1 MHLTS
6 YNLQPI
12 YSPSLFF
19 FDSWIAEET
28 SRTRTTIYSSLVEV
42 RCLLLFNSRYTLG
55 QVKFPKILNT
65 PPQNLQMVDLVWASA
80 KKFDFNPSN
89 QPRIGLQHFMWLNLQ
104 YKTKKLTRPNF
115 KIPFDYNLLFLVV
128 VHENIVCPTTFIAKT
143 WKFMGTSVY

>member
-1 MHLTS
+1 MPFKTKHIL
-6 YNLQPI
+6 LVLP
-12 YSPSLFF
+12 LH
-19 FDSWIAEET
+19 
-28 SRTRTTIYSSLVEV
+28 RSLVNRLYECTV
-42 RCLLLFNSRYTLG
+42 LLIG
-55 QVKFPKILNT
+55 QVKFPKFLNT

-143 WKFMGTSVY
+143 WKFMGTSVN

>member
-1 MHLTS
+1 MD
-6 YNLQPI
+6 
-12 YSPSLFF
+12 YSENAQYTYFWTKGTESKSSTGCF
-19 FDSWIAEET
+19 FDNLKYA
-28 SRTRTTIYSSLVEV
+28 
-42 RCLLLFNSRYTLG
+42 LG
-55 QVKFPKILNT
+55 KVKFPKFLNT

>member
-1 MHLTS
+1 MVAIVPEIVPEHKLYHNPSERRWGLLTHIFVNYILKAKS
-6 YNLQPI
+6 NTWNY
-12 YSPSLFF
+12 
-19 FDSWIAEET
+19 
-28 SRTRTTIYSSLVEV
+28 R
-42 RCLLLFNSRYTLG
+42 LG
-55 QVKFPKILNT
+55 QVKFPKFLNT

>member
-1 MHLTS
+1 
-6 YNLQPI
+6 
-12 YSPSLFF
+12 
-19 FDSWIAEET
+19 
-28 SRTRTTIYSSLVEV
+28 
-42 RCLLLFNSRYTLG
+42 
-55 QVKFPKILNT
+55 
-65 PPQNLQMVDLVWASA
+65 MVDQVWASA
-80 KKFDFNPSN
+80 KKIDFNPSN

>member
-1 MHLTS
+1 MDFWVLGIQNLLDNSKSPGYLEHIKREIPRHLGPMRHDNPG
-6 YNLQPI
+6 YLQI
-12 YSPSLFF
+12 
-19 FDSWIAEET
+19 SWI
-28 SRTRTTIYSSLVEV
+28 
-42 RCLLLFNSRYTLG
+42 LG
-55 QVKFPKILNT
+55 QAKFPKFLNT

-143 WKFMGTSVY
+143 WKFMGTSVYSPRL

>member
-1 MHLTS
+1 MSLAYFHCHITNSVSKVKLFKTLP
-6 YNLQPI
+6 NN
-12 YSPSLFF
+12 SPGG
-19 FDSWIAEET
+19 
-28 SRTRTTIYSSLVEV
+28 TIRQERVG
-42 RCLLLFNSRYTLG
+42 TLG
-55 QVKFPKILNT
+55 QVKFPKFLNT

>member
-1 MHLTS
+1 MVTYLIARKAWHYGIS
-6 YNLQPI
+6 RIDSLQHNC
-12 YSPSLFF
+12 
-19 FDSWIAEET
+19 
-28 SRTRTTIYSSLVEV
+28 VV
-42 RCLLLFNSRYTLG
+42 G
-55 QVKFPKILNT
+55 QVKFPKFLNT

>member
-1 MHLTS
+1 MVLS
-6 YNLQPI
+6 
-12 YSPSLFF
+12 
-19 FDSWIAEET
+19 
-28 SRTRTTIYSSLVEV
+28 TTG
-42 RCLLLFNSRYTLG
+42 NKLG
-55 QVKFPKILNT
+55 QVKFPKFLNT

>member
-1 MHLTS
+1 M
-6 YNLQPI
+6 
-12 YSPSLFF
+12 
-19 FDSWIAEET
+19 
-28 SRTRTTIYSSLVEV
+28 SSQLDV
-42 RCLLLFNSRYTLG
+42 LLFRTQIRANPRLTQSTPPPPPTPTLG
-55 QVKFPKILNT
+55 QVKFPKFLNT

>member
-1 MHLTS
+1 MARGEAKGVLGPFRNSGTTKKCVLTS
-6 YNLQPI
+6 NI
-12 YSPSLFF
+12 
-19 FDSWIAEET
+19 
-28 SRTRTTIYSSLVEV
+28 RTV
-42 RCLLLFNSRYTLG
+42 G
-55 QVKFPKILNT
+55 QVKFPKFLNT